1 MLLMSLLT
9 IMPQSVVLAQKQM
22 VSLDDAIRI
31 AKINSYDAK
40 LATFCFR
47 SSYWT
52 YRSYRAELLPA
63 VNLIGDL
70 MNFDHSRVETRNSEN
85 GRINYV
91 NNNTLNNALTLS
103 LDQQIASLGG
113 VLSLQSYLYR
123 LDQFNYKLTT
133 YQSLPFRINYT
144 QPLKTYNELKW
155 RKKTEPKEYEKAKK
169 VYLEAMEDVAIA
181 VTKLFFDAIAAQND
195 YNQSVGKLSDLRTL
209 YGICERRLKLGT
221 ASRDEAL
228 QLELS
233 ILNSQIEVND
243 NKIKYDDAL
252 YDLFSYLRVSDYS
265 GAHLLLPQ
273 KVTDIMLS
281 GKDVVCK
288 ALQNSSHSLAQDLIM
303 LTAQQNLAKAKSEKG
318 IQMKLN
324 AEIGLSKTA
333 NGLTSVYSHFQDNE
347 IVGVTLSLPI
357 FDWGV
362 KKGRVMMA
370 RSDLDLARAK
380 REKSDSDFMQQVNH
394 SVLLFGTQCEQCRIS
409 AKAEEISRERYE
421 ITKKKFE
428 VGATSVTELNN
439 AISEL
444 ETAKE
449 QNIEQLKTYWTYYY
463 LLRRYTLYDWEKC
476 HDLSA
481 DFENIVKQ

>member
-1 MLLMSLLT
+1 
-9 IMPQSVVLAQKQM
+9 
-22 VSLDDAIRI
+22 
-31 AKINSYDAK
+31 
-40 LATFCFR
+40 
-47 SSYWT
+47 
-52 YRSYRAELLPA
+52 
-63 VNLIGDL
+63 
-70 MNFDHSRVETRNSEN
+70 
-85 GRINYV
+85 
-91 NNNTLNNALTLS
+91 
-103 LDQQIASLGG
+103 
-113 VLSLQSYLYR
+113 
-123 LDQFNYKLTT
+123 
-133 YQSLPFRINYT
+133 
-144 QPLKTYNELKW
+144 
-155 RKKTEPKEYEKAKK
+155 
-169 VYLEAMEDVAIA
+169 
-181 VTKLFFDAIAAQND
+181 
-195 YNQSVGKLSDLRTL
+195 
-209 YGICERRLKLGT
+209 
-221 ASRDEAL
+221 
-228 QLELS
+228 
-233 ILNSQIEVND
+233 
-243 NKIKYDDAL
+243 
-252 YDLFSYLRVSDYS
+252 
-265 GAHLLLPQ
+265 
-273 KVTDIMLS
+273 MLS